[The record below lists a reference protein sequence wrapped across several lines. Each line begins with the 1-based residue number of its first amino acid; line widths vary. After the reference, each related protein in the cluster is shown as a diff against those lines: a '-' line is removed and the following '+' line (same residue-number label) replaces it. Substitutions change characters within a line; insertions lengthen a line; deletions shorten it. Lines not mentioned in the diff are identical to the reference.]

1 MTGLPSPARP
11 ITRKPVRTIR
21 WLDPAGHTVF
31 AICETKAG
39 TRTPA
44 YTVEDVYTV
53 TELES
58 PLGRAFHLVKHG
70 PRGGTPDTEHDVLL
84 AEDGCRC
91 DCRGFEHYGHCRHV
105 EGLTALLARGAGPA
119 GRHQPASVAAAA

>member
-1 MTGLPSPARP
+1 MTSLPPPARP
-11 ITRKPVRTIR
+11 VTRNPARTIR
-21 WLDPAGHTVF
+21 WLDPANRTVF
-31 AICETKAG
+31 AIAETKAG

-44 YTVEDVYTV
+44 YTVEDVYTL
-53 TELES
+53 TELDS

-91 DCRGFEHYGHCRHV
+91 DCRGFEHHGHCRHV
-105 EGLTALLARGAGPA
+105 EGLTALLARPA
-119 GRHQPASVAAAA
+119 APPAPTRPALATAA